1 MGKRSRRRAGEG
13 AGGSGLSGPDLS
25 APVAEYRDGEA
36 NVLELRGVLTLG
48 ARKEYAATLHGGLN
62 QEDAWQRAVELL
74 FERVAVAW
82 TVHGVR
88 TDTQKALLA
97 RLRAASPEERRF
109 VRESLRTHAAEYF
122 PDIEAP

>member
-1 MGKRSRRRAGEG
+1 ARR
-13 AGGSGLSGPDLS
+13 
-25 APVAEYRDGEA
+25 
-36 NVLELRGVLTLG
+36 
-48 ARKEYAATLHGGLN
+48 EYAATLHGGLN

-74 FERVAVAW
+74 FERVAVGW

-97 RLRAASPEERRF
+97 RFRAAGPEERRF
-109 VRESLRTHAAEYF
+109 VRESLRVHAAEYF